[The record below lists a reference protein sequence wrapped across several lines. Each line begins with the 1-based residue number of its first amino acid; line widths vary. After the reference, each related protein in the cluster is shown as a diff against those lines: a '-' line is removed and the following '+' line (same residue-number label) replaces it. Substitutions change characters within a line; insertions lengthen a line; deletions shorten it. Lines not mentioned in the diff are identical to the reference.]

1 MKSELKE
8 KFEKICSERK
18 LICVM
23 LFNKAVIIN
32 SKFGS
37 NIAYDELEKV
47 RKDEIEAISIEKN
60 GLKIADI
67 IEMKEFINEI
77 FECICIA
84 RGQKN
89 YW

>member
-1 MKSELKE
+1 MNSDLKE

-67 IEMKEFINEI
+67 IEMKEFISEI

>member
-84 RGQKN
+84 RS
-89 YW
+89 

>member
-60 GLKIADI
+60 VLKIADI

>member
-1 MKSELKE
+1 MNSDLKE

-67 IEMKEFINEI
+67 IEMKEFISEI

-84 RGQKN
+84 RR
-89 YW
+89 

>member
-67 IEMKEFINEI
+67 IEMKEFISEI

-84 RGQKN
+84 RR
-89 YW
+89 

>member
-84 RGQKN
+84 RR
-89 YW
+89 

>member
-18 LICVM
+18 LICVI

>member
-18 LICVM
+18 LTCIM

-84 RGQKN
+84 RS
-89 YW
+89 